1 MLEQDTNLAEILKDQ
16 GVDITEA
23 EANVLSAASRRWK
36 EKVRLSTNK
45 TRETR
50 ELLRSWMRAS
60 ARQRMSRPDKE
71 TTSKARPITSRGRQ
85 GVQDMTCAKPARPKW
100 SSRRNYALVSEQS
113 VSSVVEFRPLW
124 NEVRFQTMPAIQR
137 WVEATKPDLC
147 REEVWEIRSRK
158 SWSERLARW
167 LSEIGLAFVNLEQ
180 LHIAARSGLKVER
193 WSLQNQRIPTITTTR
208 SWGTIRLSE
217 TGEVY
222 INRIDARTG
231 LRLMGCAENSPLMAA
246 LEAMTA
252 CAQMTAVGNGMQLD
266 VAMGIARKALGS
278 VDVSGRRVRYADANS
293 GIGFFAEAIR
303 LVTGGEMEYVF
314 RAEASPAIA
323 RGHDAAW
330 ARTGVARFSSSHL
343 QQDVDSMVALG
354 QVDIWQISPACYP
367 ITRNN
372 RSPASAREIETEEML
387 VQLACALA
395 YVTRAEPR
403 MVIIEDV
410 VELTKGLVWQRVR
423 HLLPGQYNWTADV
436 IDPIKHGGTAARER
450 AWVVGELRH
459 PTTRD
464 FTGTSSDARG
474 SDS

>member
-1 MLEQDTNLAEILKDQ
+1 
-16 GVDITEA
+16 
-23 EANVLSAASRRWK
+23 
-36 EKVRLSTNK
+36 
-45 TRETR
+45 
-50 ELLRSWMRAS
+50 
-60 ARQRMSRPDKE
+60 
-71 TTSKARPITSRGRQ
+71 
-85 GVQDMTCAKPARPKW
+85 
-100 SSRRNYALVSEQS
+100 
-113 VSSVVEFRPLW
+113 
-124 NEVRFQTMPAIQR
+124 
-137 WVEATKPDLC
+137 
-147 REEVWEIRSRK
+147 
-158 SWSERLARW
+158 
-167 LSEIGLAFVNLEQ
+167 
-180 LHIAARSGLKVER
+180 
-193 WSLQNQRIPTITTTR
+193 
-208 SWGTIRLSE
+208 
-217 TGEVY
+217 
-222 INRIDARTG
+222 
-231 LRLMGCAENSPLMAA
+231 MGCAENSPLMAA

-343 QQDVDSMVALG
+343 QQDVDGMVALG

-372 RSPASAREIETEEML
+372 RSPASARELETEEML

-410 VELTKGLVWQRVR
+410 VEFTKGLVWQRVR
-423 HLLPGQYNWTADV
+423 YLLPGQYNWTADV

-450 AWVVGELRH
+450 AWVVWGSYVIRRHATSLAHPQTHVEATHAGFERKYGEPKVEGVGVERPPTLR
-459 PTTRD
+459 RILD
-464 FTGTSSDARG
+464 RG
-474 SDS
+474 FRVE